1 MGDQDEERCGLC
13 QSILL
18 TIRYDY
24 DPDFAKQWVV
34 AMKNLF
40 DIEDENNNKILER
53 HEFDKFIMAS
63 TAAIMNPS
71 RVASETT

>member
-1 MGDQDEERCGLC
+1 MKN
-13 QSILL
+13 
-18 TIRYDY
+18 

-53 HEFDKFIMAS
+53 HEFDRFIVS
-63 TAAIMNPS
+63 SSAAIMQPA
-71 RVASETT
+71 RV